1 VKELVLEELAV
12 VEVVLLLITKKEI
25 KLLYEVVT
33 VQAVLIAVRKTQM
46 EVSASL

>member
-25 KLLYEVVT
+25 KLLYEVLA
-33 VQAVLIAVRKTQM
+33 VQTVLITVRKTPM